1 MIRTAYRFSFE
12 PEVSMV
18 DVEKAL
24 ALSTVAVESIHGEQA
39 MMIDGKFTV
48 LKRARICLIDAE
60 TQLGCDLARVFAG
73 FLSTS
78 SGGCF
83 RTEMVECKGQLGDM
97 LDLYRAFIR

>member
-1 MIRTAYRFSFE
+1 MIRSIYRFSFDKT
-12 PEVSMV
+12 VSM
-18 DVEKAL
+18 DEVEQAL

-60 TQLGCDLARVFAG
+60 TQLGCDLARVLAG
-73 FLSTS
+73 FMSTS

-83 RTEMVECKGQLGDM
+83 RTEMVEFKGQLGDM
-97 LDLYRAFIR
+97 LDLYGAFV

>member
-12 PEVSMV
+12 PEVSMD

-24 ALSTVAVESIHGEQA
+24 GLSTIAVESIHGEQA
-39 MMIDGKFTV
+39 MMIDGKFAV
-48 LKRARICLIDAE
+48 NKRARTCLIDAE
-60 TQLGCDLARVFAG
+60 TQLGADLARVLAG
-73 FLSTS
+73 FMNNN

-97 LDLYRAFIR
+97 LDLYGAFI